1 MQTINSTLRARH
13 VRTLRQVL
21 QTVVVGVLPALAQQ
35 QPDWLQ
41 HVREQ
46 VAAQQWSAALEIADR
61 RLAAVPTDLE
71 ARGWRAR
78 LLVWSGHLPEAEAE
92 YRSVLAAAPEDT
104 DILSGLAQV
113 LARQQ
118 RTEEALT
125 LLARAQRLAPLRP
138 DFLIRRAHLLRA
150 LGRRDEARQEL
161 RAALALDPQNPEAK
175 AGLASLAGEFR
186 NEFRIGTDMDFFNY
200 TSRAQAQTASLRSKW
215 SARWTTLFAGDF
227 YQRFGQRAG
236 KFTGSAAYRLGA
248 SDALTAGGAI
258 GRDQGI
264 IPKSEVFFEYG
275 HGFRLAEPGE
285 RSFFRGLETAYQQH
299 WFWFADARILAL
311 TGSVLLYLPREW
323 TWSLA
328 VTAARSRFPAAGA
341 EWRPSGVTRLGI
353 PVHRQVTATL
363 FFGVGTEN
371 FARVD
376 QIGRFSARTFGGG
389 LRYQLTRRQD
399 ITGYV
404 AYQNRSQARTQ
415 TSFGLSYGLHF

>member
-1 MQTINSTLRARH
+1 MQTTNSTLRARH

-21 QTVVVGVLPALAQQ
+21 QTVLVGVLPALAQQ
-35 QPDWLQ
+35 QADWLQ

-46 VAAQQWSAALEIADR
+46 VAAQQWCAALETTDR

-104 DILSGLAQV
+104 GILSGLAQV
-113 LARQQ
+113 PARQP
-118 RTEEALT
+118 RTEEALA

-138 DFLIRRAHLLRA
+138 DFLIRRAQLLRA
-150 LGRRDEARQEL
+150 LGRTEEARQNF
-161 RAALALDPQNPEAK
+161 RAALAVDPRNPEAS
-175 AGLASLAGEFR
+175 AGLASLAGEPR
-186 NEFRIGTDMDFFNY
+186 HEFRIGTDMDFFNY
-200 TSRAQAQTASLRSKW
+200 VGRAQAQTVSLRSQW
-215 SARWTTLFAGDF
+215 SPRWTTLFAGDF
-227 YQRFGQRAG
+227 YQRFGQSAG
-236 KFTGSAAYRLGA
+236 KFTGSATYRLGT

-258 GRDQGI
+258 SRDHGI
-264 IPKSEVFFEYG
+264 IPKREAFFEYG
-275 HGFRLAEPGE
+275 HGFRLAKPGE
-285 RSFFRGLETAYQQH
+285 RGFFRGLETAYQQH
-299 WFWFADARILAL
+299 WFWFADAQILAL

-328 VTAARSRFPAAGA
+328 VTGARSRFPAAGA

-376 QIGRFSARTFGGG
+376 QIGRFSARTFGSG

-399 ITGYV
+399 IAGYV
-404 AYQNRSQARTQ
+404 AHQNRSRARTQ
-415 TSFGLSYGLHF
+415 TSFGLNYGLHF